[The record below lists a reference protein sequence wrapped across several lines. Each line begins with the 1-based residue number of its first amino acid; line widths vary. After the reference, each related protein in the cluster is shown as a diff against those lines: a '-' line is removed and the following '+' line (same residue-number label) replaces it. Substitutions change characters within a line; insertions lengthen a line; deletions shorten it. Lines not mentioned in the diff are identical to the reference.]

1 MSLDFIN
8 DDVKGQIL
16 ALEGREKALKKR
28 TRRLGFIWL
37 GLGVAGL
44 VPWVAS
50 FFLGPDAS
58 ISTVDVPIK
67 LINLFDNTVVSIG
80 RSGGGS
86 GLGGIADMTSGVE
99 SILAMIQPLLL
110 GVGAVYGIFH
120 IGLGVMQGEMDKVMR
135 GFIGMAVISG
145 AAWLGSSA
153 FGFLSEGSSST
164 SSSSSPAASSRE
176 LFTDAVAAKQYDL
189 VLRKLRSVSREDTPE
204 GLYVL
209 AQVILSDK
217 KMRAEPPMPVNAAL
231 AAKVATP
238 SPDFRPQRQALYAIE
253 MAALGTPKSTSAVEY
268 RDQKTAQLNN
278 MKSISSVM
286 GFVSFVFGIVV
297 LGFEAA
303 RQIISR
309 RLKRINNMLGL
320 VAK

>member
-99 SILAMIQPLLL
+99 SMLTMMQPLML
-110 GVGAVYGIFH
+110 GVGAVYGIFN

-145 AAWLGSSA
+145 AAWLGSSV
-153 FGFLSEGSSST
+153 FGVFSEDS

-217 KMRAEPPMPVNAAL
+217 KMRAEPPMPINAAL
-231 AAKVATP
+231 AEKVATP

-253 MAALGTPKSTSAVEY
+253 MAALGTPRSTSAVEY

>member
-1 MSLDFIN
+1 MSVEFIN

-28 TRRLGFIWL
+28 TRRLGFVLL

-58 ISTVDVPIK
+58 ISTVDVPSK

-99 SILAMIQPLLL
+99 SMLTMMQPLML
-110 GVGAVYGIFH
+110 GVGAVYGIFN

-145 AAWLGSSA
+145 AAWLGSSV
-153 FGFLSEGSSST
+153 FGVFSEDS

-217 KMRAEPPMPVNAAL
+217 KMRAEPPMPINAAL
-231 AAKVATP
+231 AEKVATP

-253 MAALGTPKSTSAVEY
+253 MAALGTPRSTSAVEY

-309 RLKRINNMLGL
+309 RLKRINTMLGL

>member
-1 MSLDFIN
+1 MSVEFIN

-16 ALEGREKALKKR
+16 ALEEREKALKKR
-28 TRRLGFIWL
+28 TRRLGFVW
-37 GLGVAGL
+37 LGVAVVGL

-50 FFLGPDAS
+50 YFLGPDAS
-58 ISTVDVPIK
+58 ISTVDVPSK
-67 LINLFDNTVVSIG
+67 LLNLFDNTVVTIG

-86 GLGGIADMTSGVE
+86 GISGMAGISTAAE
-99 SILAMIQPLLL
+99 SMISMMQPLMI
-110 GVGAVYGIFH
+110 GVGAVFGIFN
-120 IGLGVMQGEMDKVMR
+120 IGFGLLHGEMEKVTR
-135 GFIGMAVISG
+135 GFIGMTVIAG

-153 FGFLSEGSSST
+153 FGMFSEDGGGSSS
-164 SSSSSPAASSRE
+164 PEPSSRE
-176 LFTDAVAAKQYDL
+176 LFTIAVASKDYGP

-217 KMRAEPPMPVNAAL
+217 KMRAEPPMPINAAL
-231 AAKVATP
+231 AEKVATP
-238 SPDFRPQRQALYAIE
+238 SPDFRPQRQVLYAIE
-253 MAALGTPKSTSAVEY
+253 MAALGTPKSASAVEY

-286 GFVSFVFGIVV
+286 GFVGVVFGIVV

-309 RLKRINNMLGL
+309 RLKRINTMLGL

>member
-1 MSLDFIN
+1 MSVEFIN

-16 ALEGREKALKKR
+16 ALEGREKALKQR

-37 GLGVAGL
+37 GVAVVGL

-58 ISTVDVPIK
+58 ISTVDVPSK
-67 LINLFDNTVVSIG
+67 LLSLFDNTVVTMG
-80 RSGGGS
+80 RSGGR
-86 GLGGIADMTSGVE
+86 GLGGLSDVTMGVE
-99 SILAMIQPLLL
+99 SIISMLQPLMI
-110 GVGAVYGIFH
+110 GIGTIYGIFH

-145 AAWLGSSA
+145 TAWIGSNV
-153 FGFLSEGSSST
+153 FNVFSEDAG
-164 SSSSSPAASSRE
+164 SSSSPAPSNRE
-176 LFTDAVAAKQYDL
+176 LFTIAVASKQYDP
-189 VLRKLRSVSREDTPE
+189 VLRHLRSVSRADTPE

-209 AQVILSDK
+209 AQVVLSNK
-217 KMRAEPPMPVNAAL
+217 KMRAEPPMPFNAAL
-231 AAKVATP
+231 ADKIATA
-238 SPDFRPQRQALYAIE
+238 SPDFRPQRQVLYAIE
-253 MAALGTPKSTSAVEY
+253 MAALGSPKSATAVEY
-268 RDQKTAQLNN
+268 RDQKNAQLNN
-278 MKSISSVM
+278 MKSISGVM
-286 GFVSFVFGIVV
+286 GFFAIVCGVVV

-309 RLKRINNMLGL
+309 RLKRINTMLGL